1 MRKAVAAF
9 HDLHHAALHQV
20 GWREVFNPLAMQ
32 FNAALGD
39 FSAFA
44 FEQIGNGAQ
53 RGGFASAIAAEQ
65 SHDAALGH
73 LQGNAFQHEDHVV
86 VNDLDAVDIQN
97 NVGRTH
103 GCVRFN
109 ASDQDWQSAPVRR
122 VSFFSAAY
130 LSAVALTSGF
140 KICSSA
146 CIQSEVNSQALPFHV

>member
-1 MRKAVAAF
+1 MSAF
-9 HDLHHAALHQV
+9 HDLHHTALHQV
-20 GWREVFNPLAMQ
+20 GRRQVFDALAMQ

-39 FSAFA
+39 FAALA
-44 FEQIGNGAQ
+44 FEQIGDGAQ
-53 RGGFASAIAAEQ
+53 RGGFTRAVAAEQ

-73 LQGNAFQHEDHVV
+73 LQGHAFQHQDHVV

-97 NVGRTH
+97 NLGRTH
-103 GCVRFN
+103 GGVRLH

-146 CIQSEVNSQALPFHV
+146 CIQSEVNSQALPFQV